1 MKIFHLFIP
10 FLHPFSE
17 YLCFSPFHAILSFMR
32 LDQLLAHYQIPR
44 KEIKQSLA
52 KKQILVDGLAATKL
66 SQNVDTGLQEV
77 RWKDQVLTDC
87 SHHYFLLHKPQGLV
101 TATKDAQHP
110 TVLDLLRAEDR
121 TPKTYPIGRLDR
133 DTTGLLLLTDNGPLG
148 FQLLHPQYH
157 IEKEYAVTVNG
168 PLEPAHIEEFQE
180 GITFLDGTRCKPA
193 KLKILNSNPKESQ
206 ALVTLSEGK
215 FHQVKKMFLSVG
227 IKVTSL
233 KRIKFGDFSLDP
245 DLTTGDYRPLNQ
257 EELKIIKNYLEKSG

>member
-110 TVLDLLRAEDR
+110 TVLGLLRAEDR

-133 DTTGLLLLTDNGPLG
+133 DTTVLLLLTDNGPLG

-157 IEKEYAVTVNG
+157 IEKKYEVTVNG

-180 GITFLDGTRCKPA
+180 GITFLDGKTCKPA
-193 KLKILNSNPKESQ
+193 KLKILNSSPKESQ

-227 IKVTSL
+227 VKVTSL

-257 EELKIIKNYLEKSG
+257 DELQIIKNYLENN

>member
-10 FLHPFSE
+10 FLHHFSE

-87 SHHYFLLHKPQGLV
+87 SHHYFLLHKPHGLV

-133 DTTGLLLLTDNGPLG
+133 DTTVLLLLTDNGPLG

-157 IEKEYAVTVNG
+157 IEKKYEVTVNG

-180 GITFLDGTRCKPA
+180 GITFLDGKTCKPA
-193 KLKILNSNPKESQ
+193 KLKILNSSPKESQ

-227 IKVTSL
+227 VKVTSL

-257 EELKIIKNYLEKSG
+257 DELQIIKNYLENN

>member
-1 MKIFHLFIP
+1 
-10 FLHPFSE
+10 
-17 YLCFSPFHAILSFMR
+17 MR

-52 KKQILVDGLAATKL
+52 KRQILVDGLAATKL
-66 SQNVDTGLQEV
+66 SQNIDTGLQEV
-77 RWKDQVLTDC
+77 RWKNRVLTDC

-121 TPKTYPIGRLDR
+121 TPNTYPIGRLDR

-148 FQLLHPQYH
+148 FQLLHPRYH

-168 PLEPAHIEEFQE
+168 PLEPAHIDRFQE

-193 KLKILNSNPKESQ
+193 KLKILTSSPKESR

-215 FHQVKKMFLSVG
+215 FHQVKKMFLAIGV
-227 IKVTSL
+227 KVTAL
-233 KRIKFGDFSLDP
+233 KRVRFGPFTLEDGLKE
-245 DLTTGDYRPLNQ
+245 GQYRPLTSHECEAIRSFL
-257 EELKIIKNYLEKSG
+257 EEIR

>member
-1 MKIFHLFIP
+1 
-10 FLHPFSE
+10 
-17 YLCFSPFHAILSFMR
+17 MR

-77 RWKDQVLTDC
+77 RWKDRILTDC

-121 TPKTYPIGRLDR
+121 TPKTYPIGRLNR
-133 DTTGLLLLTDNGPLG
+133 DTTVLLLLTDNGPLG

-157 IEKEYAVTVNG
+157 IEKKYEVTVNG

-180 GITFLDGTRCKPA
+180 GITFLDGKTCKPA
-193 KLKILNSNPKESQ
+193 KLKILNSSPKESQ

-227 IKVTSL
+227 VKVTSL

-257 EELKIIKNYLEKSG
+257 DELQIIKNYLENN

>member
-1 MKIFHLFIP
+1 
-10 FLHPFSE
+10 
-17 YLCFSPFHAILSFMR
+17 MR

-52 KKQILVDGLAATKL
+52 KRQILVDGLAATKL

-77 RWKDQVLTDC
+77 RWKDRILTEC

-110 TVLDLLRAEDR
+110 TVLDLLRAKDR
-121 TPKTYPIGRLDR
+121 TPNTYPIGRLDR

-157 IEKEYAVTVNG
+157 TEKEYAVTVNG
-168 PLEPAHIEEFQE
+168 LLEPAHIEEFQE
-180 GITFLDGTRCKPA
+180 GITFLDGTTCKPA
-193 KLKILNSNPKESQ
+193 KLKILNSSPKESQ

-227 IKVTSL
+227 VKVTSL

>member
-1 MKIFHLFIP
+1 
-10 FLHPFSE
+10 
-17 YLCFSPFHAILSFMR
+17 MR

-66 SQNVDTGLQEV
+66 SQNVDTGLQEI
-77 RWKDQVLTDC
+77 RWKDRILTDC
-87 SHHYFLLHKPQGLV
+87 SHHYFLLYKPQGVV

-110 TVLDLLRAEDR
+110 TVLDLLQAEDR

-133 DTTGLLLLTDNGPLG
+133 DTIGLLLLTDNGPLG

-157 IEKEYAVTVNG
+157 IEKEYEVTVNG
-168 PLEPAHIEEFQE
+168 PLEPAHIEKFQE
-180 GITFLDGTRCKPA
+180 GITFLDGTTCKPA
-193 KLKILNSNPKESQ
+193 KLKILNSSPKESQ

-227 IKVTSL
+227 VKVTSL

-257 EELKIIKNYLEKSG
+257 DELQIIKNYLENN

>member
-1 MKIFHLFIP
+1 
-10 FLHPFSE
+10 
-17 YLCFSPFHAILSFMR
+17 MR

-52 KKQILVDGLAATKL
+52 KRQILVDGLAATKL

-133 DTTGLLLLTDNGPLG
+133 DTTVLLLLTDNGPLG

-157 IEKEYAVTVNG
+157 IEKKYEVTVNG

-180 GITFLDGTRCKPA
+180 GITFLDGKTCKPA
-193 KLKILNSNPKESQ
+193 KLKILNSSPKESQ

-227 IKVTSL
+227 VKVTSL

-257 EELKIIKNYLEKSG
+257 DELQIIKNYLENN

>member
-133 DTTGLLLLTDNGPLG
+133 DTTVLLLLTDNGPLG

-157 IEKEYAVTVNG
+157 IEKKYEVTVNG
-168 PLEPAHIEEFQE
+168 TLEPAHIEEFQE
-180 GITFLDGTRCKPA
+180 GITFLDGKTCKPA
-193 KLKILNSNPKESQ
+193 KLKILNSSPKESQ

-227 IKVTSL
+227 VKVTSL

-257 EELKIIKNYLEKSG
+257 DELQIIKNYLENN

>member
-66 SQNVDTGLQEV
+66 SQNVDTGLQEI
-77 RWKDQVLTDC
+77 RWKDRILTDC
-87 SHHYFLLHKPQGLV
+87 SHHYFLLHKPQGVV

-168 PLEPAHIEEFQE
+168 PLEPAHIEKFQE
-180 GITFLDGTRCKPA
+180 GITFLDGTTCKPA
-193 KLKILNSNPKESQ
+193 KLKILNSSPKESQ

-227 IKVTSL
+227 VKVTSL

>member
-1 MKIFHLFIP
+1 
-10 FLHPFSE
+10 
-17 YLCFSPFHAILSFMR
+17 MR

-133 DTTGLLLLTDNGPLG
+133 DTTVLLLLTDNGPLG

-157 IEKEYAVTVNG
+157 IEKKYEVTVNG

-180 GITFLDGTRCKPA
+180 GITFLDGKTCKPA
-193 KLKILNSNPKESQ
+193 KLKILNSSPKESQ

-227 IKVTSL
+227 VKVTSL

-257 EELKIIKNYLEKSG
+257 DELQIIKNYLENN

>member
-1 MKIFHLFIP
+1 
-10 FLHPFSE
+10 
-17 YLCFSPFHAILSFMR
+17 MR

-44 KEIKQSLA
+44 KEIKQCLA
-52 KKQILVDGLAATKL
+52 QKQILVDGLAATKL

-77 RWKDQVLTDC
+77 RWKDRILTDC

-157 IEKEYAVTVNG
+157 IEKEYA
-168 PLEPAHIEEFQE
+168 
-180 GITFLDGTRCKPA
+180 
-193 KLKILNSNPKESQ
+193 S
-206 ALVTLSEGK
+206 
-215 FHQVKKMFLSVG
+215 
-227 IKVTSL
+227 
-233 KRIKFGDFSLDP
+233 
-245 DLTTGDYRPLNQ
+245 
-257 EELKIIKNYLEKSG
+257 

>member
-1 MKIFHLFIP
+1 MFRGLS
-10 FLHPFSE
+10 LS
-17 YLCFSPFHAILSFMR
+17 SFHAILFFMR

-44 KEIKQSLA
+44 KEIKQCLA
-52 KKQILVDGLAATKL
+52 KRQILVDGLAATKL

-110 TVLDLLRAEDR
+110 TVLDLLRTEDR

-148 FQLLHPQYH
+148 FQLLHPRYH

-180 GITFLDGTRCKPA
+180 GITFLDGRKCKPA
-193 KLKILNSNPKESQ
+193 KLEILSSSLTESK

-215 FHQVKKMFLSVG
+215 FHQVKKMFLAIGV
-227 IKVTSL
+227 KVTAL
-233 KRIKFGDFSLDP
+233 KRVRFGPFTLEDGLKE
-245 DLTTGDYRPLNQ
+245 GQYRPLTSHECEAIRSFL
-257 EELKIIKNYLEKSG
+257 EETR

>member
-1 MKIFHLFIP
+1 
-10 FLHPFSE
+10 
-17 YLCFSPFHAILSFMR
+17 MR

-133 DTTGLLLLTDNGPLG
+133 DTTVLLLLTDNGPLG

-157 IEKEYAVTVNG
+157 IEKEYEVTVNG

-180 GITFLDGTRCKPA
+180 GITFLDGKTCKPA
-193 KLKILNSNPKESQ
+193 KLKILNSSPKESQ

-227 IKVTSL
+227 VKVTSL

-257 EELKIIKNYLEKSG
+257 DELQIIKNYLENN

>member
-1 MKIFHLFIP
+1 
-10 FLHPFSE
+10 
-17 YLCFSPFHAILSFMR
+17 
-32 LDQLLAHYQIPR
+32 
-44 KEIKQSLA
+44 
-52 KKQILVDGLAATKL
+52 
-66 SQNVDTGLQEV
+66 
-77 RWKDQVLTDC
+77 DQVLTDC

-101 TATKDAQHP
+101 TATKDAQHS
-110 TVLDLLRAEDR
+110 TVLDLLRTEDR
-121 TPKTYPIGRLDR
+121 TPKIYPIGRLDR

-180 GITFLDGTRCKPA
+180 GITFLDGTTCKPA
-193 KLKILNSNPKESQ
+193 KLKILNSSPKESQ

-227 IKVTSL
+227 VKVTSL

-257 EELKIIKNYLEKSG
+257 DELQIIKNYLENN

>member
-52 KKQILVDGLAATKL
+52 KRQILVDGRIATKL

-77 RWKDQVLTDC
+77 CWKDRVLTDC
-87 SHHYFLLHKPQGLV
+87 SHRYFLLHKPQGLV

-121 TPKTYPIGRLDR
+121 TPNTYPIGRLDR

-168 PLEPAHIEEFQE
+168 PLEATHIDRFQD

-193 KLKILNSNPKESQ
+193 KLEILSSSPEGSQ
-206 ALVTLSEGK
+206 ALITLSEGK

-227 IKVTSL
+227 VKVTSL

>member
-1 MKIFHLFIP
+1 
-10 FLHPFSE
+10 
-17 YLCFSPFHAILSFMR
+17 MR

-87 SHHYFLLHKPQGLV
+87 SHHYFLLHKPHGLV
-101 TATKDAQHP
+101 TATKDAQHS
-110 TVLDLLRAEDR
+110 TVLDLLRTEDR
-121 TPKTYPIGRLDR
+121 TPKIYPIGRLDR

-168 PLEPAHIEEFQE
+168 PLEPTHIEEFQE
-180 GITFLDGTRCKPA
+180 GITFLDGTTCKPA
-193 KLKILNSNPKESQ
+193 KLKILNSSLTESQ
-206 ALVTLSEGK
+206 ALITLSEGK

-227 IKVTSL
+227 VKVTSL

>member
-133 DTTGLLLLTDNGPLG
+133 DTTVLLLLTDNGPLG

-157 IEKEYAVTVNG
+157 IEKKYEVTVNG

-180 GITFLDGTRCKPA
+180 GITFLDGKTRKPA
-193 KLKILNSNPKESQ
+193 KLKILNSSPKESQ

-227 IKVTSL
+227 VKVTSL

-257 EELKIIKNYLEKSG
+257 DELQIIKNYLENN

>member
-1 MKIFHLFIP
+1 
-10 FLHPFSE
+10 
-17 YLCFSPFHAILSFMR
+17 MR

-44 KEIKQSLA
+44 KKIKQSLA
-52 KKQILVDGLAATKL
+52 KRQILVDGLAATKL

-133 DTTGLLLLTDNGPLG
+133 DTTVLLLLTDNGPLG

-157 IEKEYAVTVNG
+157 IEKKYEVTVNG

-180 GITFLDGTRCKPA
+180 GITFLDGKTCKPA
-193 KLKILNSNPKESQ
+193 KLKILNSSPKESQ

-227 IKVTSL
+227 VKVTSL

-257 EELKIIKNYLEKSG
+257 DELQIIKNYLENN

>member
-1 MKIFHLFIP
+1 
-10 FLHPFSE
+10 
-17 YLCFSPFHAILSFMR
+17 MR

-44 KEIKQSLA
+44 KEIKQILA
-52 KKQILVDGLAATKL
+52 KRQILVDGLTATKL

-101 TATKDAQHP
+101 TATKDTQHS
-110 TVLDLLRAEDR
+110 TVLDLLRTEDL
-121 TPKTYPIGRLDR
+121 TPKIYPIGRLDR

-157 IEKEYAVTVNG
+157 IEKEYAATVNG

-180 GITFLDGTRCKPA
+180 GITFLDGRKCKPA
-193 KLKILNSNPKESQ
+193 KLEILTSSLTESQ

-215 FHQVKKMFLSVG
+215 FHQVKKMFLATGV
-227 IKVTSL
+227 KVTTL
-233 KRIKFGDFSLDP
+233 KRVRFGPFTLEDGLKE
-245 DLTTGDYRPLNQ
+245 GQYRPLTSCECDAIRSFL
-257 EELKIIKNYLEKSG
+257 EETR